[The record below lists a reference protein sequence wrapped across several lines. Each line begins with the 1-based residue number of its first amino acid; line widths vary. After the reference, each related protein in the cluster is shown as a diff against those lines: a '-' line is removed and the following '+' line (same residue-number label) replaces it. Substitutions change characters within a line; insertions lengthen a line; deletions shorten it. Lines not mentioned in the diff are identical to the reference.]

1 MEISVI
7 IIGALLI
14 YGTVSAIKDK
24 RKYDKWKKEDETTD
38 LEWISLSIKLERNPN
53 IVIDNNKNI
62 YLTIGDK
69 VHKYMLLEDKL
80 YLQQNEQNNY
90 ICEIEGVEE
99 YFATCRD
106 GDYSIIIQVQ
116 NHLLATQYVKKKMF
130 DVSWLTSVYQD
141 FRKRDIYSHNE
152 YYKGILYKDY
162 YMMLVSRN
170 TVAILKRY
178 GNRNPYIQS
187 DCRYEYITTSSIDN
201 AVNTVLTLK

>member
-24 RKYDKWKKEDETTD
+24 WKKEYETTD

-53 IVIDNNKNI
+53 IAIDNNKNI
-62 YLTIGDK
+62 YLTIGNK
-69 VHKYMLLEDKL
+69 VHKYIVLEDKL

-90 ICEIEGVEE
+90 ICKIEVIEE
-99 YFATCRD
+99 YFATCRG
-106 GDYSIIIQVQ
+106 GDYSTIIQVQ
-116 NHLLATQYVKKKMF
+116 NHLLATQYVQKKMLNI
-130 DVSWLTSVYQD
+130 SWLSYVFQD
-141 FRKRDIYSHNE
+141 FRKRDIYTYDE
-152 YYKGILYKDY
+152 YCKGILYKDY

-178 GNRNPYIQS
+178 NNRNPYIQS
-187 DCRYEYITTSSIDN
+187 DYRYEYLTTSSIDDT
-201 AVNTVLTLK
+201 VNTVLTLK